1 MTCKMWCQ
9 FKWLHLILCKQLLQS
24 FKARAWFGQ
33 IDFVRIKCLLS
44 LFLITACSM
53 VIPCPTPSSCLC
65 IFVILC
71 QEDRHS
77 CTDPKDA
84 ALAKVLR
91 GQSFWAWRSGTQ
103 GVDNAYSPTH
113 TAPPP
118 FFSLHCSYFLWSAVS
133 YSDFF
138 VMKYCICLFHI
149 LYLRWEYLNTHS
161 VLIIA

>member
-1 MTCKMWCQ
+1 MVPLDPVKIVTAI
-9 FKWLHLILCKQLLQS
+9 ILSKGMVWS
-24 FKARAWFGQ
+24 NA
-33 IDFVRIKCLLS
+33 VCLNQMPFFP

-65 IFVILC
+65 IFVIFC
-71 QEDRHS
+71 QKDRHS